1 MANQAVKRQLG
12 IGVLALYV
20 ALIAFGVIEVILH

>member
-20 ALIAFGVIEVILH
+20 ALIGLGVIEVILH